1 MKLSKIEL
9 EVLSPI
15 EKVLHFW
22 DNVWSSPY
30 DLDLIDSLMT
40 EDFIITNAGKDIVG
54 RGNFKKWIA
63 DFLQQIGDAKL
74 ENIDIFESA
83 DGTKV
88 VSRWVLSGLHN
99 GFFGLKATGKS
110 IKISGT
116 AVWQIRENKLAHN
129 WVERNAWEVYN
140 ELIK

>member
-1 MKLSKIEL
+1 MKLSKREL
-9 EVLSPI
+9 DALSPV

-22 DNVWSSPY
+22 NNVWSAPY

-54 RGNFKKWIA
+54 RENFKKWVA
-63 DFLQQIGDAKL
+63 DFLKQI
-74 ENIDIFESA
+74 ENANLQNIEIFESA

-88 VSRWVLSGLHN
+88 VSRWALTGLHN
-99 GFFGLKATGKS
+99 GFFGLKATGKP

-116 AVWQIRENKLAHN
+116 AIWEIRENKLAHN
-129 WVERNAWEVYN
+129 WVERSAWEVYN
-140 ELIK
+140 ELIQ